1 MEILYTFSRTIF
13 IFAKNHRHALA
24 IKERFDLKFP
34 EYGGSFAEVIDYSV
48 NYYQSLI
55 DDFSATSKMPQIQKV
70 KDETFWQ
77 EASLQDLEEV
87 REALRDLIK
96 FIEREQQKI
105 YYIDFKDEIIEQTE
119 NSSILDVND
128 LQSYRQK
135 VEHYLKEHQDQI
147 AIYKLRHNKELT
159 KQDVETLEEILWHEL
174 GSKEQYEKDFGDTPI
189 TILVRNIVGLDR
201 QAALEEFSEFLSE
214 ERLNIQQARFV
225 ELIVDYVLKNG
236 TLDKQ
241 VLQQDPFR
249 TLGNITSLFKDNMRD
264 VRAIIGI
271 IDQIN
276 ANAEFTS

>member
-1 MEILYTFSRTIF
+1 M
-13 IFAKNHRHALA
+13 
-24 IKERFDLKFP
+24 
-34 EYGGSFAEVIDYSV
+34 
-48 NYYQSLI
+48 
-55 DDFSATSKMPQIQKV
+55 
-70 KDETFWQ
+70 
-77 EASLQDLEEV
+77 EEV

-105 YYIDFKDEIIEQTE
+105 YYTDFKDEIIEQTE
-119 NSSILDVND
+119 NNSILDVND

-159 KQDVETLEEILWHEL
+159 KQDVETLEEILWKEL

-189 TILVRNIVGLDR
+189 TRLVRNIVGLDR
-201 QAALEEFSEFLSE
+201 QAAMEEFSEFLTE

-225 ELIVDYVLKNG
+225 ELIVDYVVKNG

-249 TLGNITSLFKDNMRD
+249 TLGSITSLFKNSMGD
-264 VRAIIGI
+264 AKKIISV
-271 IDQIN
+271 IDRIN
-276 ANAEFTS
+276 KNSEFIS